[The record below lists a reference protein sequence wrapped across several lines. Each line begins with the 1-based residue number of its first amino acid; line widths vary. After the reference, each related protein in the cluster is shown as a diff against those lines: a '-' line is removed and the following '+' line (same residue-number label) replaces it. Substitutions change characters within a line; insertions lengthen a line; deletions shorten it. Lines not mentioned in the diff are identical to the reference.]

1 MMKRPAVFVDRDGTI
16 NEQMGYINH
25 VSRFTFLPGTAE
37 AIKLLNIHR
46 FLVIVISNQSGVARG
61 YFPIE
66 LVNEVHCR
74 MKTMLEKEGAWV
86 DAVYF
91 CPHHPSGNV
100 AEYRKACDC
109 RKPATGMVRKAIDRF
124 DIDLKS
130 SYVIGDRLSDIE
142 MAERL
147 DLKGIL
153 VRTGYGR
160 GEIEH
165 LLPGSTLRPVY
176 IADDLLEA
184 VKWIIKR
191 QGGKS

>member
-1 MMKRPAVFVDRDGTI
+1 MKRPAVFVDRDGTI

-66 LVNEVHCR
+66 LVNEVHSR

-160 GEIEH
+160 GEIEY

>member
-66 LVNEVHCR
+66 LVNEVHSR